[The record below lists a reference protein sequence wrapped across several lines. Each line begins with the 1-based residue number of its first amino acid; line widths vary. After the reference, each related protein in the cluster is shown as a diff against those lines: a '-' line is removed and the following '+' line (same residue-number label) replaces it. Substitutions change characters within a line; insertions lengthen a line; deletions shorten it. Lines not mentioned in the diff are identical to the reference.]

1 MLNNAGW
8 PREEGRFRKKH
19 VVNAFLVN
27 MTMSQLNRVGVI
39 LGFSS
44 PEVALRLLTKGFS
57 ARDWANT
64 SADYFKDDLDPMD
77 DVSNNEGVPAWET
90 LNPISGI
97 RPSSVKQAEGT
108 IPWESL
114 AEPQW
119 EGNYTIGFYQ
129 SITWALIHP
138 AEAEIQLTI
147 DTNETLTGMK
157 EAEQHGVE
165 FEGEMPPSVAD
176 WAVQT
181 QEIVA
186 AYESEAGDLPDIEPS
201 LLTLP
206 EFSVRVKH

>member
-1 MLNNAGW
+1 
-8 PREEGRFRKKH
+8 
-19 VVNAFLVN
+19 
-27 MTMSQLNRVGVI
+27 
-39 LGFSS
+39 
-44 PEVALRLLTKGFS
+44 LLTQGFF

-64 SADYFKDDLDPMD
+64 SVDFFKDEFDPAD
-77 DVSNNEGVPAWET
+77 DVSKNEGVLAWEA
-90 LNPISGI
+90 LNIISGN
-97 RPSSVKQAEGT
+97 RPSSVKQAEST
-108 IPWESL
+108 IPWESF

-119 EGNYTIGFYQ
+119 VGNYTVGFFQ
-129 SITWALIHP
+129 SITWALLHP
-138 AEAEIQLTI
+138 DEAEIQLTI

-186 AYESEAGDLPDIEPS
+186 AYESEAGNLPDIEPS